1 MLQGWIWISFF
12 SPLFL
17 FYFPT
22 FLLSP
27 FFQMLNGN
35 IFACKYVISFIVV
48 SKVLTFSPFQLDQK
62 KKRKNVLVS
71 IRRERTGESYCGWG
85 KHSDQSCKYLLA
97 FVSFSS
103 FILADNLSDIIQ
115 WEVSMSDLAN
125 TVGSIL
131 PIQPVNRALI
141 PSIILFKTFIK
152 LHPIASWAWDLV
164 IKGDCTSVWAK
175 RHLSFCSKNRREKGM
190 K

>member
-1 MLQGWIWISFF
+1 MDLDFIFFPSFF
-12 SPLFL
+12 ILFS
-17 FYFPT
+17 YFP
-22 FLLSP
+22 FISLFPNAQWQHFCMQICHLLYSS
-27 FFQMLNGN
+27 FQSSN
-35 IFACKYVISFIVV
+35 IFPLSTW
-48 SKVLTFSPFQLDQK
+48 SE

-164 IKGDCTSVWAK
+164 IKGDCSSVWAK